1 MLSIKVDKANQ
12 RSVKLMERVE
22 QRHFKFFNL
31 TNLVRFA
38 TAEPFGNYEGMVE
51 LSLKVLHKGH
61 SPDKDL

>member
-38 TAEPFGNYEGMVE
+38 TAKPFGNYEGMVE
-51 LSLKVLHKGH
+51 LSLKILYKGH
-61 SPDKDL
+61 PPDNN